1 MHIQNKGVHLL
12 QQTTSTMILEA
23 IKSNDNFTRT
33 TEYDCFAPYPNAYF
47 EGKNALKELKQF
59 AKEKGFTELIVHTK
73 YSQKSYKL

>member
-1 MHIQNKGVHLL
+1 
-12 QQTTSTMILEA
+12 MILEA

-33 TEYDCFAPYPNAYF
+33 TMYDCFAPYSNVYF